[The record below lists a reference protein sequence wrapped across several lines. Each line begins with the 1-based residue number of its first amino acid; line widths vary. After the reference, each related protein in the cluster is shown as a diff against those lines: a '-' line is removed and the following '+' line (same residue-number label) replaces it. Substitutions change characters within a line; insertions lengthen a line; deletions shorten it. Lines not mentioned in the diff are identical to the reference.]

1 MERLLIPFE
10 VAHPNINEKI
20 KVNESPHALVERL
33 SVEKALS
40 QSKKYQ
46 AHLIIGSDQVAF
58 INNNDSNKLNP
69 DSSQSISW
77 PSETND
83 IQIISKP
90 NDKKIAFRQLKAQ
103 SGKKVTFLT
112 GVCVFNTKDNKIETK
127 TVTTIVVFRKLKNKE
142 INDYL
147 DHEKPYD
154 CTGSL
159 RSESLGIK
167 LVEAIHSTDPTAIIG
182 LPLIE
187 LNKMLRKM
195 I

>member
-1 MERLLIPFE
+1 MELKIILSSSSIYRKKLMERLLIPFE

-83 IQIISKP
+83 IQIISK
-90 NDKKIAFRQLKAQ
+90 
-103 SGKKVTFLT
+103 
-112 GVCVFNTKDNKIETK
+112 
-127 TVTTIVVFRKLKNKE
+127 
-142 INDYL
+142 
-147 DHEKPYD
+147 
-154 CTGSL
+154 
-159 RSESLGIK
+159 
-167 LVEAIHSTDPTAIIG
+167 
-182 LPLIE
+182 
-187 LNKMLRKM
+187 
-195 I
+195 